1 MGTLIQAEELAQ
13 RLDDE
18 TVRIFDCRF
27 DLARPDAGRALYAAG
42 HLPGARYADLNVD
55 LSAPPT
61 AASGRHPLPPPA
73 TFAAWLRTRG
83 VNRDSMVV
91 AYDDGNAAY
100 ASRLWWMLR
109 WVGHDEAFVLD
120 GGLRRWT
127 ALGLPSDA
135 RVPAPG
141 PGDFVARLR
150 PAMVVDAAQV
160 LASIGDEAVRMLDA
174 RGPERYRGEVEPI
187 DPVAGHV
194 PGARNHPFTTNLGG
208 DGRFLPAAEL
218 KASFAEQLREA
229 APRSTIAMCGSGV
242 TACQLL
248 LAMEHAGLPGGRL
261 YAGSWSEWC
270 RDPARPVARGAAP

>member
-1 MGTLIQAEELAQ
+1 
-13 RLDDE
+13 
-18 TVRIFDCRF
+18 
-27 DLARPDAGRALYAAG
+27 RALYAAG
-42 HLPGARYADLNVD
+42 HLPGAMYADLNAD

-61 AASGRHPLPPPA
+61 AASGRHPLPSPA
-73 TFAAWLRTRG
+73 TFEAWLRTRG
-83 VNRDSMVV
+83 VNRGSVVV

-127 ALGLPSDA
+127 ALGLPTDT

-150 PAMVVDAAQV
+150 PTMVVDAAQV
-160 LASIGDEAVRMLDA
+160 LASIGDEATRMLDA

-194 PGARNHPFTTNLGG
+194 PGARNHPFTTNLGD
-208 DGRFLPAAEL
+208 DGRFLPAAQL
-218 KASFAEQLREA
+218 KAAFSEQLGQV
-229 APRSTIAMCGSGV
+229 APRDAITMCGSGV

-248 LAMEHAGLPGGRL
+248 LAMEHAGLPGARL